1 MKTNIK
7 NLAAFLATS
16 IWADGEYD
24 EAEKIVLSEIADALE
39 VNEAELVAETE
50 AALAEVEKMDDEA
63 VNAYLLENGAEVDE
77 DEAAAVYLAA
87 MQIVTVDGVLGA
99 EEVDN
104 LLSIANALGLDD
116 AEAVML
122 LLELVKEDPELELVF

>member
-24 EAEKIVLSEIADALE
+24 EAEKIALSEIADALE

-77 DEAAAVYLAA
+77 DEAAAVYMAA
-87 MQIVTVDGVLGA
+87 MQIVSVDGVLGA

>member
-24 EAEKIVLSEIADALE
+24 EAEKIALSEIADALE